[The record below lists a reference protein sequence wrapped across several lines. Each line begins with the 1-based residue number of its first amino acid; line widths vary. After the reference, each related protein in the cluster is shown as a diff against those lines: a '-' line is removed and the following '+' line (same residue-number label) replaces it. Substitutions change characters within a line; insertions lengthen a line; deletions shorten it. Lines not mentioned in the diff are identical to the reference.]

1 MRHRPRPC
9 KARTFW
15 WAFRSLGSCRTKL
28 AENALRNQLLVHA
41 EARAAT
47 EQGLHMLKSE
57 GAGSSTF
64 APRALLLEE
73 PPSIDVGEIT
83 DKGYIYQQRAGHIGL
98 IRKFPHSK

>member
-1 MRHRPRPC
+1 
-9 KARTFW
+9 
-15 WAFRSLGSCRTKL
+15 
-28 AENALRNQLLVHA
+28 
-41 EARAAT
+41 
-47 EQGLHMLKSE
+47 MLKSE